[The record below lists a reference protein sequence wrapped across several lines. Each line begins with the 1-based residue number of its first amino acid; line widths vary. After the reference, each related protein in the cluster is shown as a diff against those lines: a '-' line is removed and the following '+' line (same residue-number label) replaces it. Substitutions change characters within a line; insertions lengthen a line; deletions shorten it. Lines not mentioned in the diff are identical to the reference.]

1 MSKRPLPDVQNSR
14 TDDFPK
20 IRINKVGVR
29 GIEYPI
35 TIKRE
40 GIGDIYHTDATF
52 SSYCNLTEDV
62 AGINMSRISRTIFEV
77 FKETDFVT
85 KLSEKCVR
93 QLQDAHEQKDAYL
106 KTKFKYKYEQKS
118 PSTDLYSP
126 ESANVYFETYLKDS
140 TLKNFLTVEIVGMSL
155 CPCSKEMSLFMNNL
169 TMVESDALLEAG
181 LPASLYQKL
190 ERTGFGAHNQKS
202 KVSVTVE
209 LLPDV
214 HFPIDEIIEV
224 IQGSVSCEVYSVL
237 KRPDEKYVT
246 EVSYMSGYIDEE
258 GKIVDVANGGPK
270 FVEDISRQVAD
281 RLNLLLDT
289 KIGDYVIVVR
299 NEESI
304 HSNEMEAVAILSA
317 GRDLT

>member
-1 MSKRPLPDVQNSR
+1 MKKVLPDVQNSR

-20 IRINKVGVR
+20 IKINKVGVR
-29 GIEYPI
+29 NIEYPI

-40 GIGDIYHTDATF
+40 GIGDEYHTDATF
-52 SSYCNLTEDV
+52 SSYCNLTADV

-85 KLSEKCVR
+85 KLSERCVR

-106 KTKFKYKYEQKS
+106 KTKFKYKYEQTS
-118 PSTDLYSP
+118 PSTELYSP
-126 ESANVYFETYLKDS
+126 ETANVFFETYLKDS

-155 CPCSKEMSLFMNNL
+155 CPCSKEMSLFKNNMTSEEKDYL
-169 TMVESDALLEAG
+169 DHVQDEFPDLWNKIMS
-181 LPASLYQKL
+181 S
-190 ERTGFGAHNQKS
+190 GFGAHNQKS
-202 KVSVTVE
+202 KVSVKVE
-209 LLPDV
+209 LIPDV
-214 HFPIDEIIEV
+214 HFPIDEIIDV
-224 IQGSVSCEVYSVL
+224 IRNSVSCEVYSVL

-246 EVSYMSGYIDEE
+246 EVSYMSSYINETGE
-258 GKIVDVANGGPK
+258 IIPVENGGPK

-289 KIGDYVIVVR
+289 KINDYVIVVR

-304 HSNEMEAVAILSA
+304 HSNAMEAVAILSA
-317 GRDLT
+317 GRSLV